1 MTTEFRSHV
10 IRLLLHR
17 EASQIIADIYDLHAN
32 ATERAI
38 LLCDFYGREAALLPL
53 PEKGEDPSR
62 DGRGG
67 LPETLQRATE
77 EQRKRILTSLRE
89 NLVLMLVLSSS
100 VVLSITPIA
109 GSIIQTRALSVTQSS
124 IGRSGSTCLK

>member
-38 LLCDFYGREAALLPL
+38 LICDFYGREAALLPL
-53 PEKGEDPSR
+53 PGKGEDSSK

-67 LPETLQRATE
+67 LPATLKGATE

-89 NLVLMLVLSSS
+89 NLALMLVLRLLPLFYL
-100 VVLSITPIA
+100 LSRL
-109 GSIIQTRALSVTQSS
+109 QV
-124 IGRSGSTCLK
+124 

>member
-1 MTTEFRSHV
+1 MITEFRSHV

-17 EASQIIADIYDLHAN
+17 DASQIIADIYDLHAN

-38 LLCDFYGREAALLPL
+38 LLCDFYGREAALFPL
-53 PEKGEDPSR
+53 PGKDTPK

-67 LPETLQRATE
+67 LPATLQGATE

-89 NLVLMLVLSSS
+89 NLALMLVL
-100 VVLSITPIA
+100 
-109 GSIIQTRALSVTQSS
+109 ALSCCS
-124 IGRSGSTCLK
+124 IYYLRLQVQ

>member
-1 MTTEFRSHV
+1 MITEFRSHV

-17 EASQIIADIYDLHAN
+17 DASQIIADIYDLHAN

-38 LLCDFYGREAALLPL
+38 LLCDFYGREAALFPL
-53 PEKGEDPSR
+53 PGKGEDTSK

-67 LPETLQRATE
+67 LSATLQGATG

-89 NLVLMLVLSSS
+89 NLALMLVFALFHR
-100 VVLSITPIA
+100 SIYYPRL
-109 GSIIQTRALSVTQSS
+109 QVQ
-124 IGRSGSTCLK
+124 